1 MTRLALSPPLPLPLS
16 NFSLSLS
23 LSPSLSHS
31 LPPSLPLSRSLSLF
45 PSLSLPSLFLAR
57 TVRVFSE
64 LSMKRGDTFYLIHKR
79 HEDGWCLVRT
89 PSSVPGGAV
98 EGWVPGNFISKDG
111 GKHAL
116 VDTKR

>member
-1 MTRLALSPPLPLPLS
+1 
-16 NFSLSLS
+16 
-23 LSPSLSHS
+23 
-31 LPPSLPLSRSLSLF
+31 
-45 PSLSLPSLFLAR
+45 
-57 TVRVFSE
+57 
-64 LSMKRGDTFYLIHKR
+64 MKRGDTFYLIHKR